1 MADESSGADNSPD
14 AVARTL
20 GVVGDAW
27 TLLILRDAFY
37 GVRRFEDFRRDL
49 GIARNILSHR
59 LKRLVD
65 HGLFERRPYSDHP
78 TRHEYRFTERGRDLF
93 GVLVALQAWGD
104 RWARDVPGRMTLTHL
119 GCGRRAHAVPAC
131 SECGELLH
139 PHNVRV
145 DPVPVLPEARRRS

>member
-1 MADESSGADNSPD
+1 MAGTPDPATPD

-20 GVVGDAW
+20 AVVGDAW

-37 GVRRFEDFRRDL
+37 GVRRFEDFQRDL

-65 HGLFERRPYSDHP
+65 QGLLARHLYSERPR
-78 TRHEYRFTERGRDLF
+78 RHEYRFTARGRDLF

-104 RWARDVPGRMTLTHL
+104 RWAHDEPGRMTLTHL

-131 SECGELLH
+131 SECGDRLE
-139 PHNVRV
+139 PHTVRV
-145 DPVPVLPEARRRS
+145 DPVPVAPEARRRS

>member
-1 MADESSGADNSPD
+1 MAGPARDSGDAAD

-20 GVVGDAW
+20 AVVGDAW

-37 GVRRFEDFRRDL
+37 GVRRFEDFRRNL

-59 LKRLVD
+59 LKRLVEQ
-65 HGLFERRPYSDHP
+65 GLFEKRQYSDRP
-78 TRHEYRFTERGRDLF
+78 LRYEYRFTDRGRDLF

-104 RWARDVPGRMTLTHL
+104 RWARDEPGRMTLTHL
-119 GCGRRAHAVPAC
+119 GCGRHAHAVPAC
-131 SECGELLH
+131 SECGEPLD

-145 DPVPVLPEARRRS
+145 DPVPVVPEVRRRR

>member
-1 MADESSGADNSPD
+1 MAISPSDLGDTPD

-59 LKRLVD
+59 LSRLVD
-65 HGLFERRPYSDHP
+65 HGLFERRLYSERP
-78 TRHEYRFTERGRDLF
+78 RRHEYRLTDRGRDLF

-104 RWARDVPGRMTLTHL
+104 RWARDEPGRMTLTHL
-119 GCGRRAHAVPAC
+119 GCGRQAHAVPAC
-131 SECGELLH
+131 SECGEPLD
-139 PHNVRV
+139 PQNVRV
-145 DPVPVLPEARRRS
+145 DPVPVVPEARRRS

>member
-1 MADESSGADNSPD
+1 MVQPPRDSSDTPD

-20 GVVGDAW
+20 AVVGDAW

-37 GVRRFEDFRRDL
+37 GVRRFEDFRRNL

-59 LKRLVD
+59 LKRLVER
-65 HGLFERRPYSDHP
+65 GLFERRQYSERP
-78 TRHEYRFTERGRDLF
+78 RRHEYRLTARGRDLF

-104 RWARDVPGRMTLTHL
+104 QWAPDEPGRMTLTHL
-119 GCGRRAHAVPAC
+119 GCGRQAHAVPAC
-131 SECGELLH
+131 SECGERLG

-145 DPVPVLPEARRRS
+145 DPVPVAPELRRRG

>member
-1 MADESSGADNSPD
+1 MTAADAGDTPD

-20 GVVGDAW
+20 AVVGDAW
-27 TLLILRDAFY
+27 TVLILRDAFY
-37 GVRRFEDFRRDL
+37 GVRRFEDFQRDL

-65 HGLFERRPYSDHP
+65 HGLFERRLYSERP
-78 TRHEYRFTERGRDLF
+78 RRFEYRFTARGRDLF

-104 RWARDVPGRMTLTHL
+104 RWARDEPGGMTLTHL
-119 GCGRRAHAVPAC
+119 DCGRRAHAVPAC
-131 SECGELLH
+131 SECGGRLD

-145 DPVPVLPEARRRS
+145 DPVPVVPEARRRS